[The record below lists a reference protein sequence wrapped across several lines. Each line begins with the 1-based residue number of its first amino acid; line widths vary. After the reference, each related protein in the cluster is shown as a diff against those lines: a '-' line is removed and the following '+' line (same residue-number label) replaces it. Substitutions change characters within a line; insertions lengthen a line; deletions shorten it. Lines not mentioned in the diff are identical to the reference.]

1 MGKADLHIHSS
12 ASDGQLNPAELLRKV
27 KSKNIS
33 TVSIT
38 DHDTIKGYLE
48 AKKIAPELGIEL
60 IPGVEIT
67 SLWNGREIHLLAYNF
82 RDDDEDFLL
91 LLNRHKVARRKRM
104 HSIVDQLNKN
114 GVDIDYDEIRAESRS
129 GNIGRPHAATVLINK
144 GYVASVPEA
153 FIRYLSAEKIATIKT
168 NYAGIDEVV
177 AATKS
182 AGGIISLAHPG
193 PLYSDDDL
201 DQLLSFGLD
210 GIECIHP
217 SHRFAVQKKFTSLAK
232 TRNLLIT
239 GGSDYHGTGKSE
251 YDPFLGIVT
260 VSLRHVD
267 ALKRTSLNRKKTI
280 KSLN

>member
-12 ASDGQLNPAELLRKV
+12 ASDGQLEPAELLRKV

-48 AKKIAPELGIEL
+48 ARKIALELDIEL

-67 SLWNGREIHLLAYNF
+67 TIWNEREVHLLAYNF
-82 RDDDEDFLL
+82 RDDDEEFLL
-91 LLNRHKVARRKRM
+91 LLNRHKTARRRRM
-104 HSIVDQLNKN
+104 HSIVEMLKKK
-114 GVDIDYDEIRAESRS
+114 GVDIDYDEIRAESKS
-129 GNIGRPHAATVLINK
+129 GNIGRPHAANVLIKK

-153 FIRYLSAEKIATIKT
+153 FIRYLSAEKIETIKT

-177 AATKS
+177 AATKN
-182 AGGIISLAHPG
+182 AGGILSLAHPG

-201 DQLLSFGLD
+201 NQLLSFGLD

-217 SHRFAVQKKFTSLAK
+217 SHSFSVQKKFTNLAR

-260 VSLRHVD
+260 VSLRHTE

-280 KSLN
+280 NSLK